1 MLSSPLVALLSAA
14 TLTSAH
20 TVITYP
26 GWRGDNL
33 VTNDTFPYGMQW
45 MYPCGG
51 HPMLGNRTYWPTT
64 GGAVA
69 LQPGWFQ
76 GHQTAFMY
84 INLGYGT
91 DGPDGGPPNMSNPM
105 VSPFQIVGPSA
116 NPYPGTICLPEVPL
130 PANASV
136 KAGDN
141 ATIQVVEIAKHGA
154 ALFSCVDITFA
165 EPGDSRI
172 AEVNESNCFNS
183 NDMGFAD
190 VYTVVTR
197 ASDADPNVTSDAT
210 ETFFWYFNK
219 HGGSRQSLWN
229 YLGVAPA
236 LFGLAMML
244 L

>member
-1 MLSSPLVALLSAA
+1 MLASPILALLSTA

-33 VTNDTFPYGMQW
+33 ITNDTFPYGMQW
-45 MYPCGG
+45 MYPCKFFTANPSFPSQVLCGSLTPHSTGGG
-51 HPMLGNRTYWPTT
+51 HPLLGNRTYWPTT
-64 GGAVA
+64 GGAIA

-105 VSPFQIVGPSA
+105 VSPFQIIGPSA

-154 ALFSCVDITFA
+154 ALFSVCSTLPQNPLPPCIGRRELTQ
-165 EPGDSRI
+165 GY
-172 AEVNESNCFNS
+172 C
-183 NDMGFAD
+183 
-190 VYTVVTR
+190 
-197 ASDADPNVTSDAT
+197 
-210 ETFFWYFNK
+210 
-219 HGGSRQSLWN
+219 
-229 YLGVAPA
+229 
-236 LFGLAMML
+236 
-244 L
+244 

>member
-1 MLSSPLVALLSAA
+1 
-14 TLTSAH
+14 
-20 TVITYP
+20 
-26 GWRGDNL
+26 
-33 VTNDTFPYGMQW
+33 
-45 MYPCGG
+45 
-51 HPMLGNRTYWPTT
+51 
-64 GGAVA
+64 
-69 LQPGWFQ
+69 
-76 GHQTAFMY
+76 MY
-84 INLGYGT
+84 INLGFGT

-197 ASDADPNVTSDAT
+197 ESNADPNVTSDGASTTT

-219 HGGSRQSLWN
+219 HRGANSRQSVWN
-229 YLGVAPA
+229 YLGVAPV

-244 L
+244 V